1 MRAQAGSMMA
11 SWVLNIYDSAHKTIA
26 PGHPPLTQQVVDA
39 YAEAVNFMLR
49 AATGKAF
56 YAADRSFK
64 DALTKDLIARYP
76 QLGNQEQAAMAG
88 IPLAW
93 ALLQAKWPTL
103 PSNEQEKLRAQ
114 WRTSLQPMLSEADRA
129 SSAPNAPTPSA
140 SLDQQMNKEAQKFW
154 VNSLSQSYM
163 TRTTNIILSHNPF

>member
-1 MRAQAGSMMA
+1 
-11 SWVLNIYDSAHKTIA
+11 
-26 PGHPPLTQQVVDA
+26 
-39 YAEAVNFMLR
+39 MLR

-76 QLGNQEQAAMAG
+76 QLSNEEQAEMAR

-93 ALLQAKWPTL
+93 ALLQAKWPTI
-103 PSNEQEKLRAQ
+103 PSTEQEKLRMQ
-114 WRTSLQPMLSEADRA
+114 WRRSIEPILGRAGPA
-129 SSAPNAPTPSA
+129 SSVPNGTKQSA
-140 SLDQQMNKEAQKFW
+140 SLDQQVNQEGQKFW
-154 VNSLSQSYM
+154 VSSLRQSYM